1 MNHIRRVTGI
11 VAGLAASLLAYLVW
25 ATAALAYPIPPPGG
39 PALPVQSSPQVHT
52 IVTGGMPGWQIT
64 LIAVGTAILAAAV
77 AVALDRARMARRHL
91 TMPNA

>member
-39 PALPVQSSPQVHT
+39 PALPCSHHPRCIPSSPAVCPA
-52 IVTGGMPGWQIT
+52 GGS
-64 LIAVGTAILAAAV
+64 
-77 AVALDRARMARRHL
+77 R
-91 TMPNA
+91 